1 MPYKFRKGDKDRLIS
16 LSQAAKL
23 YGFNPVYLGELARK
37 GRLQA
42 QKVGASWVTTPAAVE
57 EYIRSRKKK
66 GVYRKDIQ
74 AD

>member
-16 LSQAAKL
+16 LSQAAEL

-74 AD
+74 TD